1 MTPHPGQSRAPVPVR
16 TILAPIGLV
25 LAAAPALY
33 LVVQTRRVLTW
44 MVIATLFA
52 VALYPLTA

>member
-1 MTPHPGQSRAPVPVR
+1 VRRPASRGAARARATAAVR
-16 TILAPIGLV
+16 
-25 LAAAPALY
+25 ALY

-44 MVIATLFA
+44 MVIATFFA